1 MTIEGG
7 TKSTEEVT
15 GRILEFLAR
24 ELSYN
29 GMDGEVVDLIG
40 DIPGMP
46 GEDYTDGQCLWLIN
60 SVVAHW
66 AKLTYGLDEED

>member
-40 DIPGMP
+40 DCLL
-46 GEDYTDGQCLWLIN
+46 YTSPSPRD
-60 SVVAHW
+60 
-66 AKLTYGLDEED
+66 